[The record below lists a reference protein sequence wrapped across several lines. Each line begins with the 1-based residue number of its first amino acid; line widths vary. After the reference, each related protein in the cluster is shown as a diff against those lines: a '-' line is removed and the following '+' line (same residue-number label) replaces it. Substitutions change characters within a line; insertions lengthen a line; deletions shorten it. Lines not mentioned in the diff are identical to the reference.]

1 MRQSQCAQRSPFQP
15 LQHCAQEFSQRT
27 ETRDDIVVRA
37 EDDGSFDE
45 ADRQTCKQFFE
56 VALGID
62 AHVRC
67 EFVPPAARQVI
78 DQRDVAELVPSA
90 PVDAVRLERIAAVG
104 AEQHDPSAGTPRRG
118 VGTSQDAQHIADGL
132 AVILYV
138 FDHFV
143 TQDQIKGQGGKREG
157 FARRVEDVGRTRPR
171 FDGACAV
178 IFQPDHRPAEG
189 REFFRVHAHAASVFE
204 QAALDT
210 LARRAHDHVEA
221 ADLSRAPDVGGFAA
235 QGGFVEVTF
244 GHGGYYILQLSRL
257 CAKITSVWELNI
269 ESTEK
274 WATPTFLLVI
284 RQITEQGSSMKMTP
298 KTPKN
303 EFALAFNEVLEDK
316 QLPKEIILAAIESA
330 MVSAYR
336 RAVNASTAQQV
347 EAKVD
352 PETGKVTVF
361 AEKEVVED
369 IVDNRTEVLL
379 EEARK
384 VNPEAQLGDMA
395 LVETTP
401 ADFGRVA
408 AQTARQVIQQ
418 RIREAERASQLEY
431 FQRQVGEIISG
442 VVQASNPVQG
452 VTLGLDM
459 KAEGIMPN
467 NQKVPGERFKVHDR
481 LRAVV
486 LEVKDGP
493 RGPQIILSRAHRN
506 FLRRL
511 LENEVPEIYHG
522 IVEIRAIAREPG
534 ARAKVAVLATQP
546 GVDAVGACVGIK
558 GVRIQAIVRE
568 LHDEKIDI
576 IQWDPDPVVYISKAI
591 SPARVNGVFLSENA
605 EGNKTATVVVSE
617 DQLSLAI
624 GRDGQNARLAAKL
637 TGWRIDIKSLIESTA
652 DSLQKLKGDAE
663 LAALLPNVAAMIP
676 AIEEILAKKAEN
688 RPITPEEFS
697 QLAQFVEH
705 VERRTIQIKEEAA
718 RVEEEKTAAARAEIP
733 AAAFGMKLEEAGIKE
748 HIFNILTEA
757 GYETVG
763 NLMLAL
769 KADSNKVLGLAG
781 IGPKTMQNIEE
792 ALAALTFPE
801 PAVEPPVETATPP
814 EVPAEAESEAVVVE
828 VLPAAV
834 EIQPEAAAPVEV
846 VKEAVEEPAV
856 KDGVSLEEMFAF
868 KPEAFT
874 APAPEEE
881 SESDDKKKG
890 KKKGKKKSVEL
901 EFDEKLGAVVARK
914 KHKRAD
920 GVWEEE

>member
-1 MRQSQCAQRSPFQP
+1 
-15 LQHCAQEFSQRT
+15 
-27 ETRDDIVVRA
+27 
-37 EDDGSFDE
+37 
-45 ADRQTCKQFFE
+45 
-56 VALGID
+56 
-62 AHVRC
+62 
-67 EFVPPAARQVI
+67 
-78 DQRDVAELVPSA
+78 
-90 PVDAVRLERIAAVG
+90 
-104 AEQHDPSAGTPRRG
+104 
-118 VGTSQDAQHIADGL
+118 
-132 AVILYV
+132 
-138 FDHFV
+138 
-143 TQDQIKGQGGKREG
+143 
-157 FARRVEDVGRTRPR
+157 
-171 FDGACAV
+171 
-178 IFQPDHRPAEG
+178 
-189 REFFRVHAHAASVFE
+189 
-204 QAALDT
+204 
-210 LARRAHDHVEA
+210 
-221 ADLSRAPDVGGFAA
+221 
-235 QGGFVEVTF
+235 
-244 GHGGYYILQLSRL
+244 
-257 CAKITSVWELNI
+257 
-269 ESTEK
+269 
-274 WATPTFLLVI
+274 
-284 RQITEQGSSMKMTP
+284 
-298 KTPKN
+298 
-303 EFALAFNEVLEDK
+303 
-316 QLPKEIILAAIESA
+316 
-330 MVSAYR
+330 
-336 RAVNASTAQQV
+336 
-347 EAKVD
+347 
-352 PETGKVTVF
+352 
-361 AEKEVVED
+361 
-369 IVDNRTEVLL
+369 
-379 EEARK
+379 
-384 VNPEAQLGDMA
+384 
-395 LVETTP
+395 VETTP

-431 FQRQVGEIISG
+431 FQRQLGEIVSG

-459 KAEGIMPN
+459 KAEGVMPN

-534 ARAKVAVLATQP
+534 ARAKVAVLATQA

-558 GVRIQAIVRE
+558 GVRIQAIVKE

-637 TGWRIDIKSLIESTA
+637 TGWRIDIKSLIEASS
-652 DSLQKLKGDAE
+652 DSLHKLQKDGG
-663 LAALLPNVAAMIP
+663 LAALLPNVVEMIP
-676 AIEEILAKKAEN
+676 AIQEILAKKAEN
-688 RPITPEEFS
+688 RPVTPEEFT
-697 QLAQFVEH
+697 QLTQFVDR

-718 RVEEEKTAAARAEIP
+718 RVVEEKTAVALAQVPE
-733 AAAFGMKLEEAGIKE
+733 AAFGMKLEEAGIKE
-748 HIFNILTEA
+748 HTFNILTEA

-763 NLMLAL
+763 ALMLTL
-769 KADSNKVLGLAG
+769 KMDQNKVLGLAG
-781 IGPKTMQNIEE
+781 IGPKAMQNIEE

-801 PAVEPPVETATPP
+801 LPEPGKPVETATQP
-814 EVPAEAESEAVVVE
+814 EVPAEAEAVVAEE
-828 VLPAAV
+828 VPAALDLR
-834 EIQPEAAAPVEV
+834 QPEAVAPVEV

-914 KHKRAD
+914 KHKRPD